1 MNQHLL
7 CDVSHIIAPISY
19 YCQPGDPVE
28 RSWGFFTPW
37 QSCSKERGG
46 VHFSKHGSFIY
57 DVCDLVKNDIDNDF
71 QASPLEAAEIFEK
84 LTSSDAGERD
94 GAAAVV
100 GLTDLNEQLKMSFAR
115 LRR

>member
-1 MNQHLL
+1 MG
-7 CDVSHIIAPISY
+7 DVFHIIAPISY

-46 VHFSKHGSFIY
+46 VHFLKHGSFIY

>member
-1 MNQHLL
+1 MSVLG
-7 CDVSHIIAPISY
+7 VSSLPDNLALK
-19 YCQPGDPVE
+19 
-28 RSWGFFTPW
+28 
-37 QSCSKERGG
+37 KE
-46 VHFSKHGSFIY
+46 VASIFLKHGSFIY
-57 DVCDLVKNDIDNDF
+57 DVCDLVKNNIDNDF

>member
-1 MNQHLL
+1 MSVLG
-7 CDVSHIIAPISY
+7 VSSLPDNLALK
-19 YCQPGDPVE
+19 
-28 RSWGFFTPW
+28 
-37 QSCSKERGG
+37 KE
-46 VHFSKHGSFIY
+46 VASINKKKNIY
-57 DVCDLVKNDIDNDF
+57 DVCDLVKNYIDNDF

-115 LRR
+115 LRRCL